1 MEVTTELIQMMVDQE
16 VLVAV
21 RMELTL
27 LRERVAQETH
37 LLSVLLKDK
46 MEDLMVL
53 VELGLEVEAAVQRQQ
68 VEQQVE
74 LASLLIMVEMVEMEQ
89 RHLYQDHL

>member
-1 MEVTTELIQMMVDQE
+1 MEVIQMMVDQE

-21 RMELTL
+21 RMELIL
-27 LRERVAQETH
+27 LKERVAQETH

-53 VELGLEVEAAVQRQQ
+53 VELGLEAEAAVQRQQ

>member
-1 MEVTTELIQMMVDQE
+1 MEVIQMMVDQE

-53 VELGLEVEAAVQRQQ
+53 VELGLEAEAAVQRQQ

>member
-1 MEVTTELIQMMVDQE
+1 MEVIQMMVDQE

-27 LRERVAQETH
+27 LKERVAQETH

-53 VELGLEVEAAVQRQQ
+53 VELGLEAEAAVQRQQ

>member
-1 MEVTTELIQMMVDQE
+1 MEVIQMMVDQE

-27 LRERVAQETH
+27 LKERVAQETH

-53 VELGLEVEAAVQRQQ
+53 VELGLEAEAAVQRQQ

-74 LASLLIMVEMVEMEQ
+74 LASLLIMVEMVEMV
-89 RHLYQDHL
+89 

>member
-53 VELGLEVEAAVQRQQ
+53 VELGLEAEAAVQRQQ